1 MTPEIRHKLAI
12 TAATVVT
19 ETAVMERIEAEV
31 AAVLDE
37 QPMLPRTE
45 TVRRVLW
52 ALVFL
57 NLFTAAEAPSATKAE
72 RNKAA

>member
-19 ETAVMERIEAEV
+19 ETSVMDRIEAEV
-31 AAVLDE
+31 AAVLAE

-57 NLFTAAEAPSATKAE
+57 NLFTAVEAPAVTKTERTKA
-72 RNKAA
+72 A